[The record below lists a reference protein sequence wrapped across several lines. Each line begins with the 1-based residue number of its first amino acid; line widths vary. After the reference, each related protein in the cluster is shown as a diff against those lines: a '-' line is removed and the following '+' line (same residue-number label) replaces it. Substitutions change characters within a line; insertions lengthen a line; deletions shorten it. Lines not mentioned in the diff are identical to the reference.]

1 MPGSLRYLWGRR
13 RKQKLQGG
21 VDMDIAGLSMNMA
34 MMDVQSQVGIKM
46 LSKAIDLGEEL
57 GAGVVDMVDAAALE
71 RSVNPAV
78 GGNIDIRL

>member
-1 MPGSLRYLWGRR
+1 
-13 RKQKLQGG
+13 
-21 VDMDIAGLSMNMA
+21 MDIAGLSMNMA
-34 MMDVQSQVGIKM
+34 MMDVQTQVGNKM